1 VNIYLVKGFMLCIF
15 ALFLP
20 QISQKLHINNI
31 CSMVKDLFERIQSNK
46 GPLGKWASQAEGYY
60 VFPKLEGE
68 LGPRMQFHGKTILN
82 WSLNDYLGLANHPEV
97 RQADTDAAI
106 KYGAAYPMG
115 ARMMS
120 GHTEYHEQLEQELA
134 SFVMK
139 ESAYLLNFGY
149 QGIMST
155 IDALVTRNDVI
166 VYDVDAHAC
175 IIDGVRLHSGKRF
188 TYRHND
194 VESME
199 KNLQRATKLA
209 ETTGGGIL
217 FITEGVFGMRGQQGK
232 LKEVVEM
239 KKKYNFRLLVD
250 DAHGFG
256 TLGKTGAGAG
266 EEQGCQD
273 GIDVYFSTFA
283 KSMANIGAFVA
294 GDKDI
299 IDYLKYNLRSQ
310 MFAKALPMIQTIGS
324 LKRLELLRNS
334 SEIKDKL
341 WVNVRALQEGLT
353 SRGFNIGDTN
363 TCITPVYL
371 EGSIP
376 EAMVMVNDLREN
388 YGIFLSIV
396 VYPVIPK
403 GIILLRMI
411 PTASHTIEDI
421 NETLAA
427 FEAIREKLVNGTYKA
442 IAAQTTVDVS

>member
-1 VNIYLVKGFMLCIF
+1 
-15 ALFLP
+15 
-20 QISQKLHINNI
+20 
-31 CSMVKDLFERIQSNK
+31 MVKDLFERIQNNK

-68 LGPRMQFHGKTILN
+68 LGPRMQFHGKQILN
-82 WSLNDYLGLANHPEV
+82 WSINDYLGLANHPEV
-97 RQADTDAAI
+97 RKADIEAATQF
-106 KYGAAYPMG
+106 GAAYPMG

-120 GHTEYHEQLEQELA
+120 GHTNYHEQLEKELA
-134 SFVMK
+134 EFVMK

-149 QGIMST
+149 QGMVSI
-155 IDALVTRNDVI
+155 IDALVTKNDII
-166 VYDVDAHAC
+166 VYDVDSHAC
-175 IIDGVRLHSGKRF
+175 IIDGVRLHMGKRF
-188 TYRHND
+188 TYKHND
-194 VESME
+194 LESME
-199 KNLQRATKLA
+199 KNLQRATKMA
-209 ETTGGGIL
+209 QETGGGIL

-232 LKEVVEM
+232 LKEIVAM
-239 KKKYNFRLLVD
+239 KEKYNFRLLVD

-294 GDKDI
+294 ADKDI

-334 SEIKDKL
+334 SAIKDKL
-341 WVNVRALQEGLT
+341 WENVNALQNGLKEK
-353 SRGFNIGDTN
+353 GFNIGDTN

-411 PTASHTIEDI
+411 PTASHTLQDI
-421 NETLAA
+421 DETLTA
-427 FEAIREKLVNGTYKA
+427 FEAIREKLVNGTYSKLA
-442 IAAQTTVDVS
+442 SANVEDMA

>member
-1 VNIYLVKGFMLCIF
+1 
-15 ALFLP
+15 
-20 QISQKLHINNI
+20 
-31 CSMVKDLFERIQSNK
+31 MVKDLFERIQNNK
-46 GPLGKWASQAEGYY
+46 GPLGKWASQAEGYF

-68 LGPRMQFHGKTILN
+68 LGPRMQFQGKNILN

-106 KYGAAYPMG
+106 QFGAAYPMG

-120 GHTEYHEQLEQELA
+120 GHTKYHEQLEQELA
-134 SFVMK
+134 AFVMK

-149 QGIMST
+149 QGIMSA
-155 IDALVTRNDVI
+155 IDALVTRNDII

-188 TYRHND
+188 TYKHND
-194 VESME
+194 LESME
-199 KNLQRATKLA
+199 KNLQRATKMA
-209 ETTGGGIL
+209 TETGGGIL

-232 LKEVVEM
+232 LKEIVALKE
-239 KKKYNFRLLVD
+239 KYNFRLLVD

-283 KSMANIGAFVA
+283 KSMANIGAFLA
-294 GDKDI
+294 ADKDI

-324 LKRLELLRNS
+324 LKRLQLLRES
-334 SEIKDKL
+334 SAIKDKL
-341 WVNVRALQEGLT
+341 WVNVNALQNGLKEK
-353 SRGFNIGDTN
+353 GFNIGDTN

-411 PTASHTIEDI
+411 PTASHTLEDI
-421 NETLAA
+421 EETLAA
-427 FEAIREKLVNGTYKA
+427 FEAIREKLVNGTYKE
-442 IAAQTTVDVS
+442 IAARTTVDMEA